1 MLAELPGLGSHHH
14 LLRKLWLDRPRIED
28 EKMMGGPFKPS
39 VGLSGVVSVDGIA
52 LQ

>member
-1 MLAELPGLGSHHH
+1 MRGICGLPDALSAN
-14 LLRKLWLDRPRIED
+14 IED

-39 VGLSGVVSVDGIA
+39 VGLSGMVSVDGIA